1 MKKFFTTILTGL
13 SAFLAVAQ
21 EAAQTSL
28 VSYNGNDKLAIARS
42 SIDVPAWHEKTF
54 WPMYESYVAAA
65 SEISTRNARLRLNL
79 ANLDNSTSNED
90 AALAAENVLRLDVEA
105 LATKRDYHQKIS
117 SELNGI
123 ISLQFLQGE
132 IVMEMLESSKV
143 YESSPLSKYRF
154 HPKITSEAQFKKTKR
169 GIIKTALGL
178 TKDND
183 YFFWN
188 IYDSYEGEV
197 NALLGEEYSL
207 ISFYAGDPE
216 DFTPAL
222 AKRLGQDALSIM
234 EREIKLK
241 EKYYLQVKE
250 QLGPVMA
257 AKFLA
262 WEDYYSLVS
271 KMHAWADAP

>member
-1 MKKFFTTILTGL
+1 MKKLFMTLLTGL
-13 SAFLAVAQ
+13 SAFLAIAQ
-21 EAAQTSL
+21 EAQSSL
-28 VSYNGNDKLAIARS
+28 ASYNGNDKLAIARS

-54 WPMYESYVAAA
+54 WPLYESYITAA
-65 SEISTRNARLRLNL
+65 SEISTRNARMRQSL
-79 ANLDNSTSNED
+79 ANVDDATSKED
-90 AALAAENVLRLDVEA
+90 AALAAENVLRLDFEA
-105 LATKRDYHQKIS
+105 MATKRDYYQKIG

-132 IVMEMLESSKV
+132 IVMDMLESSKV

-154 HPKITSEAQFKKTKR
+154 HPKITSEAQLEKAKR
-169 GIIKTALGL
+169 AMIRKALGL
-178 TKDND
+178 TPDNG
-183 YFFWN
+183 YFFFN
-188 IYDSYEGEV
+188 IYIKYEEEV

-207 ISFYAGDPE
+207 ISFYAGDPG

-241 EKYYLQVKE
+241 EKYYKTIKE
-250 QLGPVMA
+250 QMGPVTA